1 MISLILYFAL
11 QLQANAITVEQGEI
25 ISDIGGA
32 QTMQTNPKDKPQRP
46 TKPPE

>member
-1 MISLILYFAL
+1 MISLILYLTL
-11 QLQANAITVEQGEI
+11 QLQANAITVEHGEI

-32 QTMQTNPKDKPQRP
+32 QTMQTNPKTKPTRP